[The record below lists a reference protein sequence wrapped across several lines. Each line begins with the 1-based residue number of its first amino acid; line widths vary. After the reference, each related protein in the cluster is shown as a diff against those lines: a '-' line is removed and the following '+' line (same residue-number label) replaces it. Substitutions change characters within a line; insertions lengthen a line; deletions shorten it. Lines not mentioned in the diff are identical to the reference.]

1 MNNRIKWT
9 DRHFDFNFP
18 VGLYPETIERLRGT
32 PARLEDRIRSLPPE
46 IVTRRDDERWS
57 MQENAGHLLDLEPL
71 VMRRLEEYI
80 AHARE
85 LHAADMTNRKTYEAN
100 HNDVSVDSILNGF
113 RSARMRLVEH
123 LDGLAPEMFAR
134 VAIHPRLND
143 PMRLVEMI
151 FFQAEHDDYH
161 LERISELVRLFI

>member
-1 MNNRIKWT
+1 MSERIKWT
-9 DRHFDFNFP
+9 DRLFDSNFP
-18 VGLYPETIERLRGT
+18 VELYPEMIERVRGT
-32 PARLEDRIRSLPPE
+32 PARLVDRISSLPAD
-46 IVTRRDDERWS
+46 ILTRRDGERWS
-57 MQENAGHLLDLEPL
+57 IQENAGHLLDLEPL

-113 RSARMRLVEH
+113 RGARMPLVAK
-123 LDGLAPEMFAR
+123 LDGLQPEVFTR
-134 VAIHPRLND
+134 VAIHPRLKA
-143 PMRLVEMI
+143 PMRLVDMI

-161 LERISELVRLFI
+161 LARISELVRLFI